1 MHNEEVGDVHPQGE
15 SSSGTKHSST
25 PKVIFLQHDVEEA
38 ELVVNWTRESMKEAL
53 GLNDEDKFTFDFE
66 KDIEYNAP
74 DDEYVFKMVDA
85 DNFNDVVIE
94 DDSDS
99 DHEEQLH
106 YSGRD
111 SDFPTFTELFKTHNE
126 DNLKGQIVEKLG
138 EEGIPR
144 KLSKEELREERKK
157 WFKPMPGERKFKR
170 PLKFFKSYPDESL

>member
-1 MHNEEVGDVHPQGE
+1 M
-15 SSSGTKHSST
+15 
-25 PKVIFLQHDVEEA
+25 
-38 ELVVNWTRESMKEAL
+38 
-53 GLNDEDKFTFDFE
+53 
-66 KDIEYNAP
+66 EYNAP
-74 DDEYVFKMVDA
+74 DDEYVFKMVDDA

-126 DNLKGQIVEKLG
+126 DNLKRQIVEKLG

-144 KLSKEELREERKK
+144 KLSKEELREEHKK
-157 WFKPMPGERKFKR
+157 WFKPMLGERKFKR
-170 PLKFFKSYPDESL
+170 PLKFFKSYPEESLRDILSWGYLDDPKVYAIKREFGVQYFEYVKDLKTLP